1 MPAPPP
7 VVRHLGLVEYIPTWH
22 EMQRFTDARS
32 PATADEVWSLQHPPV
47 FTLGMNASR
56 DHLLAPGDIPVV
68 DIDRGGQVTY
78 HGPGQLVIYPLLDL
92 DRLGVNVRQLVTA
105 LEQSIIDL
113 AAIWDIE
120 AYGRRDAPGVY
131 VDDRKLASL
140 GLRIKKGR
148 CYHGLALNVDMDLE
162 PFGRIN
168 PCGYRGLRVTQLTE
182 LGVKVSVA
190 EVADRLNTLIL
201 DALGLKLPE

>member
-105 LEQSIIDL
+105 LEQSVIDL